1 MSIPTTTRQYSYPEL
16 GSYDNLVLQEVPLPA
31 PKTNEVL
38 VKTHAVSLQFRDLL
52 IANKQYPSPVLPN
65 LVPCSDMAGEVIAV
79 GEDVKHW
86 KVGDRVCA
94 NFFLDK
100 LNDEQTPETDASA
113 LGGAAQGVLT
123 EYRTFPAHSLVAI
136 PSHLSY
142 EEAATLPC
150 AAVTAYNALLC
161 GYAPLK
167 AGDTVVVQGTG
178 GVSIFAL
185 QFAVASGATV
195 IATSSDDEKLK
206 TVKALGAAHVINYRT
221 TPDWDREVLKLTG
234 GVGADRVIEV
244 AGNATLQR
252 SIDCLKLGG
261 SIDIIGLVGGVADVP
276 AVDII
281 VPTIFRSLKIR
292 GLYVGS
298 VPQFHNMNKLIA
310 ANPATSRPIVDR
322 VFPFAE
328 AKAAF
333 AYLSS
338 QAHVGKVVIKL

>member
-1 MSIPTTTRQYSYPEL
+1 MGVPTTTHQYSYPEL
-16 GSYDNLVLQEVPLPA
+16 GSYDNLVLNEVPRAA
-31 PKTNEVL
+31 PKPHEVL
-38 VKTHAVSLQFRDLL
+38 VRTRAVSLQFRDLL
-52 IANKQYPSPVLPN
+52 IANRQYPSPVVPN

-79 GEDVKHW
+79 GEDVKTW
-86 KVGDRVCA
+86 KAGDRVCA

-113 LGGAAQGVLT
+113 LGGAVHGVLT
-123 EYRTFPAHSLVAI
+123 EYRTFPAHALVAI

-142 EEAATLPC
+142 EEASTLPC
-150 AAVTAYNALLC
+150 AALTAYNALLC

-178 GVSIFAL
+178 GVSLFAL

-195 IATSSDDEKLK
+195 IATSSSDDKLK
-206 TVKALGAAHVINYRT
+206 AAKEHGAAHIINYRT
-221 TPDWDREVLKLTG
+221 TPDWDREVLEITG

-252 SIDCLKLGG
+252 SINSVKLGG
-261 SIDIIGLVGGVADVP
+261 SIDIIGLLGGAGDVP
-276 AVDII
+276 PVDII

-310 ANPATSRPIVDR
+310 ANASTTRPIVDR

-333 AYLSS
+333 AYLAS